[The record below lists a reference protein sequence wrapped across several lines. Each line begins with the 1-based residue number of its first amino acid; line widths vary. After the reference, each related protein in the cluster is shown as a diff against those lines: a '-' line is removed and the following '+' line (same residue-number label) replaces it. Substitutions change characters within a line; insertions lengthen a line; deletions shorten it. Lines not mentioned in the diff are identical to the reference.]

1 VRRFSAASPEAA
13 KIPLRCRDRSTSA
26 SQKKSIQRDA
36 GLKARSPGGNI
47 VIDLSTN
54 YLGLKLKNPIVV
66 SASPLTEKLEN
77 FARLEDAG
85 ASAIVMYSLME
96 EQIEAE
102 AENIDNALEYG
113 ANSYAESTSYLPD
126 MPKYHVGPERY
137 LELLHKG
144 KQSVSIPVI
153 GSLNGRSPGGWVRY
167 AELME
172 QAGADALELNI
183 FDIPTDTSLTAEDL
197 ETRYCNLVRA
207 IRKSV
212 RVPIAVKLGSYFTSF
227 ANFAKRLAEAGA
239 DGVVIFN
246 RFYQP
251 DFDLEEMEVTPNL
264 VLSSPHELRL
274 RLHWAAILYHQ
285 VETYIAITGGVH
297 DSSDVLKCMM
307 AGAHVAMMTSA
318 LLKYGIEHIGVVL
331 AGMEAWMTEHE
342 YVSVRQMRGSMSLV
356 NIENPTA
363 FLRGNYMKMLGSYA
377 WREPGTALTTF

>member
-1 VRRFSAASPEAA
+1 M
-13 KIPLRCRDRSTSA
+13 
-26 SQKKSIQRDA
+26 
-36 GLKARSPGGNI
+36 
-47 VIDLSTN
+47 IDLSTN
-54 YLGLKLKNPIVV
+54 YLGLKLKNPLVA

-85 ASAIVMYSLME
+85 AAAIVMYSLME

-102 AENIDNALEYG
+102 SENLDNALESG
-113 ANSYAESTSYLPD
+113 INSYAESTSYLPD
-126 MPKYHVGPERY
+126 MQRYNIGPDRY
-137 LELLHKG
+137 LELLRKG
-144 KQSVSIPVI
+144 KASVSIPVI
-153 GSLNGRSPGGWVRY
+153 ASLNGSTPGGWIRY
-167 AELME
+167 SEYME

-183 FDIPTDTSLTAEDL
+183 FDIPTDPALSADDL
-197 ETRYCNLVRA
+197 ETRYCDLVRA
-207 IRKSV
+207 IRNSV
-212 RVPIAVKLGSYFTSF
+212 HIPIAVKIGPYFTSC
-227 ANFAKRLAEAGA
+227 ANFAQRLAAAGA

-285 VETYIAITGGVH
+285 VETYIGITGGVH

-318 LLKYGIEHIGVVL
+318 LLKYGIEYVGVVL
-331 AGMEAWMTEHE
+331 AGVESWMEEHE
-342 YVSVRQMRGSMSLV
+342 YVSIRQMRGSMSLV
-356 NIENPTA
+356 NIENPSA
-363 FLRGNYMKMLGSYA
+363 FLRGNYLKMLSSYT

>member
-1 VRRFSAASPEAA
+1 M
-13 KIPLRCRDRSTSA
+13 
-26 SQKKSIQRDA
+26 
-36 GLKARSPGGNI
+36 
-47 VIDLSTN
+47 IDLSTN
-54 YLGLKLKNPIVV
+54 YLGLKLRNPIVV

-85 ASAIVMYSLME
+85 AAAIVMYSLME

-102 AENIDNALEYG
+102 SENIDNALEYG

-126 MPKYHVGPERY
+126 MQKYHIGPDRY

-144 KQSVSIPVI
+144 KASVSIPVI
-153 GSLNGRSPGGWVRY
+153 ASLNGRSPGGWVRY
-167 AELME
+167 SEYME

-183 FDIPTDTSLTAEDL
+183 FDVASDPDLSASDL
-197 ETRYCNLVRA
+197 ETRYCNIVRA

-212 RVPIAVKLGSYFTSF
+212 RIPIAVKLGPYFTSC
-227 ANFAKRLAEAGA
+227 ANFAKRLSDAGA
-239 DGVVIFN
+239 DGIVIFN

-318 LLKYGIEHIGVVL
+318 LLRYGIEHIGVVL
-331 AGMEAWMTEHE
+331 AGIENWMEEHE
-342 YVSVRQMRGSMSLV
+342 YVSIRQMRGAMSMV
-356 NIENPTA
+356 NIENPAA
-363 FLRGNYMKMLGSYA
+363 FLRGNYLKTLGSYT
-377 WREPGTALTTF
+377 WREPGTELAF

>member
-1 VRRFSAASPEAA
+1 M
-13 KIPLRCRDRSTSA
+13 
-26 SQKKSIQRDA
+26 
-36 GLKARSPGGNI
+36 
-47 VIDLSTN
+47 IDLSTN

-85 ASAIVMYSLME
+85 ASAIVLYSLME

-102 AENIDNALEYG
+102 SENIDNALEYG
-113 ANSYAESTSYLPD
+113 TNSYAESTSYLPD
-126 MPKYHVGPERY
+126 MAKYQIGPDRY

-144 KQSVSIPVI
+144 KASIGIPVI
-153 GSLNGRSPGGWVRY
+153 ASLNGRSPGGWVRY
-167 AELME
+167 AEYME

-183 FDIPTDTSLTAEDL
+183 FDVASDPDISASDL
-197 ETRYCNLVRA
+197 ETRYCNIVRA

-212 RVPIAVKLGSYFTSF
+212 RIPIAVKIGPYFTSC
-227 ANFAKRLAEAGA
+227 ANFVKKLAEAGA

-297 DSSDVLKCMM
+297 DASDVLKCMM
-307 AGAHVAMMTSA
+307 AGAHVSMMTSA
-318 LLKYGIEHIGVVL
+318 
-331 AGMEAWMTEHE
+331 
-342 YVSVRQMRGSMSLV
+342 RC
-356 NIENPTA
+356 
-363 FLRGNYMKMLGSYA
+363 
-377 WREPGTALTTF
+377 

>member
-1 VRRFSAASPEAA
+1 M
-13 KIPLRCRDRSTSA
+13 
-26 SQKKSIQRDA
+26 
-36 GLKARSPGGNI
+36 
-47 VIDLSTN
+47 IDLSTN
-54 YLGLKLKNPIVV
+54 YLGLKLRNPIVV

-77 FARLEDAG
+77 FARMEDAG

-102 AENIDNALEYG
+102 SENIDNALEYG

-126 MPKYHVGPERY
+126 MQKYNVGPDRY

-144 KQSVSIPVI
+144 KKAVSIPVI
-153 GSLNGRSPGGWVRY
+153 ASLNGRSPGGWVRY
-167 AELME
+167 SEFME

-183 FDIPTDTSLTAEDL
+183 FDVASDPKFSANDL
-197 ETRYCNLVRA
+197 ETRYCNIVRT
-207 IRKSV
+207 IRKTV
-212 RVPIAVKLGSYFTSF
+212 HIPIAVKLGPYFTSC
-227 ANFAKRLAEAGA
+227 ANFATRLAEAGA

-307 AGAHVAMMTSA
+307 AGAHVTMMTSA

-331 AGMEAWMTEHE
+331 AGIERWMEEHE
-342 YVSVRQMRGSMSLV
+342 YASIRQMRGAMSMV
-356 NIENPTA
+356 NIENPAA
-363 FLRGNYMKMLGSYA
+363 FLRGNYLKTLGSYT
-377 WREPGTALTTF
+377 WREPGTALTF